1 MFILK
6 MSSIFLAFF
15 SFVQLFLLLAQE
27 RTVCTEFFLLEKL
40 FGLLFWKNNYTDCP
54 IQVLTLAT
62 SSPVAMQG

>member
-15 SFVQLFLLLAQE
+15 SFVQLFLLLVQE

-62 SSPVAMQG
+62 SSPIAMQG

>member
-15 SFVQLFLLLAQE
+15 SFVQLFLLLVQE

>member
-6 MSSIFLAFF
+6 SVINISCFF
-15 SFVQLFLLLAQE
+15 SFVQLFLLLVQE

-54 IQVLTLAT
+54 IQILTLAT